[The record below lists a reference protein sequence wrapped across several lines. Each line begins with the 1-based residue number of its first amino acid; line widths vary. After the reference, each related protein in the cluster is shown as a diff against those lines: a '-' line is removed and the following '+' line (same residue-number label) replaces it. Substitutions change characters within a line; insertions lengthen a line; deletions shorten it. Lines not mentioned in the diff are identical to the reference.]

1 MEGILLIATIA
12 QQWQMQLVPNHP
24 VALKPVIT
32 LRPKHGMRM
41 TLIRRQAAGAG
52 PREY

>member
-1 MEGILLIATIA
+1 MEGVLLIATIA
-12 QQWQMQLVPNHP
+12 QQWRMRLVPNHP

-41 TLIRRQAAGAG
+41 TVTKRQ
-52 PREY
+52 